1 MNLSP
6 TLSVFGS
13 YFPTWLPLALL
24 GIAFA
29 VIVRGVCGRLHW
41 HDALPV
47 PVLFYAACAAIFTFG
62 GYLACL
68 A

>member
-6 TLSVFGS
+6 TLSIFGS
-13 YFPTWLPLALL
+13 YFPTWLPLAIL
-24 GIAFA
+24 GILLAVVVRFAF
-29 VIVRGVCGRLHW
+29 GRLGW

-62 GYLACL
+62 SYLVWL